1 MEHDQASCY
10 SSTGSVFIQSETHEI
25 LGEEPEEEI
34 KPTTTAPKRKRL
46 RRKDLSP
53 EQWIAHKKLRKK
65 IASAKW
71 YANKQAV
78 IVAKRERRLAKR
90 KDMLDRRNPLSD
102 KYQPNEYERLDVQCR
117 MEHNLNGWPMRN
129 PAIEPAQWLQILEL
143 AKECVDRMK
152 LDPVYEAS
160 KLRLCKHLCVEELKN
175 EFLRWNESIE
185 HVRNRCITPA
195 TAPDS
200 SSSSVSERAW
210 HALTGGWFPWACTWL
225 GFIFVGLKL
234 RGEEHRWPDLKS
246 YIYLLTQTKR
256 NTLPIQEGT
265 HPAMHAPVQ
274 IPAKKDHTTE
284 GESNSLGP
292 IQNAC

>member
-1 MEHDQASCY
+1 MKE
-10 SSTGSVFIQSETHEI
+10 STI
-25 LGEEPEEEI
+25 P
-34 KPTTTAPKRKRL
+34 TAPRRKRL
-46 RRKDLSP
+46 RRKDLTP
-53 EQWIAHKKLRKK
+53 EEWIAHKKLRKK

-78 IVAKRERRLAKR
+78 VVAKRERRLAKR

-102 KYQPNEYERLDVQCR
+102 KYQPTEYERLDVQCR

-160 KLRLCKHLCVEELKN
+160 KLRLCKQLCVEELKT

-185 HVRNRCITPA
+185 HVRNRCITPSK
-195 TAPDS
+195 APDNS
-200 SSSSVSERAW
+200 NNSLSDRIW
-210 HALTGGWFPWACTWL
+210 FTLTGGWFPWACTWL

-256 NTLPIQEGT
+256 NTLPIQDGT

-274 IPAKKDHTTE
+274 IPTKKAHVTDETDAP
-284 GESNSLGP
+284 LGP
-292 IQNAC
+292 IQYAG